1 MINWNSSVGV
11 SHVYTSFSLNINAYG
26 FKGWRSY
33 SMKSMWLKIVWWN
46 INITTNVVTVD
57 FQVIQSTGGGL
68 KPIPNLSLENIQV
81 VIDTGQAEN
90 ESITVENLTYS
101 GNGEYIIT
109 FESPSTDIANI
120 ILTII
125 TPENNIMVS
134 ARTSGEWKNIYL
146 TNVGQGLGQ
155 EKLVPLSQFDFQE
168 GGNGF
173 ITTPISHGQEN
184 VNVTSDPVAKNISL
198 SDYIQIQL
206 FLEHTGN
213 SSEEVYFNVTFG
225 FEFNGTTYWI
235 GSDEVIVNESGTYIF
250 NISTENFI
258 YPEGSILILQMVAIS
273 DSGIGTI
280 KVRYGPYYLSGIK
293 L

>member
-1 MINWNSSVGV
+1 
-11 SHVYTSFSLNINAYG
+11 
-26 FKGWRSY
+26 
-33 SMKSMWLKIVWWN
+33 MKSMWLNIVWWN

-168 GGNGF
+168 GRNGF
-173 ITTPISHGQEN
+173 ITTPISHGQKN
-184 VNVTSDPVAKNISL
+184 VNVTSDPVNENISL

-206 FLEHTGN
+206 FLQRTGN
-213 SSEEVYFNVTFG
+213 NEEVSFNVTFG

-258 YPEGSILILQMVAIS
+258 YPEGYNAIPEGSILILQMVAIS